1 MKIKTFVLGVMQT
14 NCYIV
19 SNDENHCMIID
30 PGAQGKKVAKYL
42 EENELVLDAI
52 LLTHGH
58 FDHIGAVDYLYD
70 KYHCPIYI
78 HHEDIE
84 MLTNSRLNLSYL
96 EKPFSLSA
104 PVTPASEHM
113 EISGFKICW
122 FHLPGHCPGASMI
135 YLEDKNVIFSGD
147 VLFNGSIGRFDFP
160 NSSKYDTLTSIEKIK
175 TFNFDATLYPGHG
188 PSSTLKSE
196 LLSNP
201 YLQKS

>member
-1 MKIKTFVLGVMQT
+1 MQT

-135 YLEDKNVIFSGD
+135 YLEDENVIFSGD

>member
-113 EISGFKICW
+113 KISGFKICW

-135 YLEDKNVIFSGD
+135 YLEDENVIFSGD

>member
-135 YLEDKNVIFSGD
+135 YLEDENVIFSGD

-175 TFNFDATLYPGHG
+175 TFNFDATLYPAHV
-188 PSSTLKSE
+188 PISTLKS
-196 LLSNP
+196 
-201 YLQKS
+201 

>member
-135 YLEDKNVIFSGD
+135 YLEDENVIFSGD
-147 VLFNGSIGRFDFP
+147 VLFNGSIGRFDF
-160 NSSKYDTLTSIEKIK
+160 TSIEKIK

-201 YLQKS
+201 DLQKS

>member
-135 YLEDKNVIFSGD
+135 YLEDENVIFSGD

-175 TFNFDATLYPGHG
+175 TFNFDATLCPGHG

>member
-1 MKIKTFVLGVMQT
+1 MEIKTFVLGVMQT

-135 YLEDKNVIFSGD
+135 YLEDENVIFSGD

-188 PSSTLKSE
+188 PSSTLRSE

>member
-135 YLEDKNVIFSGD
+135 YLEDENVIFSGD

-160 NSSKYDTLTSIEKIK
+160 NSSKYDTLT
-175 TFNFDATLYPGHG
+175 
-188 PSSTLKSE
+188 
-196 LLSNP
+196 
-201 YLQKS
+201 

>member
-70 KYHCPIYI
+70 KYHCLIYI

-135 YLEDKNVIFSGD
+135 YLEDENVIFSGD

>member
-19 SNDENHCMIID
+19 SNDENLCMIID

-104 PVTPASEHM
+104 PVTLASEHM

-135 YLEDKNVIFSGD
+135 YLEDENVIFSGD

>member
-84 MLTNSRLNLSYL
+84 MLTNPRLNLSYL
-96 EKPFSLSA
+96 EKPISLSA
-104 PVTPASEHM
+104 PVTLASEHM

-135 YLEDKNVIFSGD
+135 YLEDENVIFSGD

-188 PSSTLKSE
+188 PSSTLRSE

>member
-84 MLTNSRLNLSYL
+84 MLTNSHLNLSYL

-135 YLEDKNVIFSGD
+135 YLEDENVIFSGD

>member
-135 YLEDKNVIFSGD
+135 YLEDENVIFSGD
-147 VLFNGSIGRFDFP
+147 VLFNGYIGRFDFP

>member
-96 EKPFSLSA
+96 EKQFSLSA

-135 YLEDKNVIFSGD
+135 YLEDENVIFSGD